1 MLIWTQTKYAKR
13 MFDRMTFRD
22 LIRASTIVLIL
33 GPWIRT
39 PAQDLRYTRTSRE
52 VVESRLRKYDG
63 GDKQR
68 EATLKQFF
76 ADEGCDDRHLSEQPV
91 HGSSLPNIIC
101 LLPGS
106 SDKVIIVGAHFDHVS
121 KGDGV
126 VDNWSGASLLPSL
139 YETVKAEP
147 RTHTY
152 IFVGFTDEEKGEVG
166 SAFYVRHMTQEEV
179 AATAAMVNMD
189 TLGLGPTEVWGSH
202 SDPLL
207 TGALGYIAKRLNLPV
222 SIEDVDQVGS
232 SDSEQFAT
240 RKIPRI
246 TVHSLTQKTFDARI
260 LHTANDKI
268 SAMRLDDYYQ
278 TYSLLAAYLTFLDQM
293 PTGKAPAAPTPAG
306 SGAKS
311 Q

>member
-1 MLIWTQTKYAKR
+1 
-13 MFDRMTFRD
+13 MTFCH
-22 LIRASTIVLIL
+22 LLRASAIVLTL
-33 GPWIRT
+33 APWIRT
-39 PAQDLRYTRTSRE
+39 SAQDLRYARVSRE
-52 VVESRLRKYDG
+52 VIESRLRKYDG

-76 ADEGCDDRHLSEQPV
+76 ADAGCDDQHLSEQPV
-91 HGSSLPNIIC
+91 HGSSLPNILC
-101 LLPGS
+101 MLPGS

-126 VDNWSGASLLPSL
+126 VDNWSGAALLPSL
-139 YETVKAEP
+139 YETVKTEP
-147 RTHTY
+147 RMHTY
-152 IFVGFTDEEKGEVG
+152 IFIGFTDEEKGEVG
-166 SAFYVRHMTQEEV
+166 SAFYVRHMTKEEV

-202 SDPLL
+202 SDQLL

-222 SIEDVDQVGS
+222 RIEDVDQVGS

-246 TVHSLTQKTFDARI
+246 TVHSLTQKTYDARI

-278 TYSLLAAYLTFLDQM
+278 TYSLMAAYLAFLDQM
-293 PTGKAPAAPTPAG
+293 PTGTAPTSPPPFG
-306 SGAKS
+306 NGAKS